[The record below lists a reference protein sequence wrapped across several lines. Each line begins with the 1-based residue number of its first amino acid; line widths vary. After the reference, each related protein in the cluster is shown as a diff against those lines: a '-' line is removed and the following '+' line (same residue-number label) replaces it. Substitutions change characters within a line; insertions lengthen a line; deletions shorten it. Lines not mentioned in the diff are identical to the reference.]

1 MGGGDRGTIV
11 AIHDATAD
19 YQAGTSDCPSNSGNA
34 GRPSHLFLAGMAGRV
49 LSPLRLLTKT
59 AQSIT
64 ESDMTRRIPKGQ
76 TKLPS

>member
-19 YQAGTSDCPSNSGNA
+19 YQAGTSAIVPVIQVMLVVLVIFS
-34 GRPSHLFLAGMAGRV
+34 LAGMGYGSAV
-49 LSPLRLLTKT
+49 CRLLTKT

-64 ESDMTRRIPKGQ
+64 ESVG
-76 TKLPS
+76 